1 MNVTNCSAG
10 HHCSNPTI
18 PNSSG
23 PGDEYADVRYFCSVV
38 AIIINLLTCPI
49 IILLNALVIM
59 AVKTKRRLQ
68 TMHNILLASLAG
80 TDLVVGIASQPAF
93 IAREIFRLTDG
104 SRFVYSKLYNMI
116 TQQAITTL
124 CLASLF
130 HLVLISIERFVA
142 MKYSLRYKT
151 IVNTFRI
158 TVAVAC
164 SWLIAIAYY
173 VRKMTVRKVVHR
185 SFKLVHWLAGISLS
199 VIIYCHISVYRVC
212 RRHQIQIKSEQ
223 VSQEV
228 TAKFLEEKKAWKTT
242 GIIIGGV
249 SICYFLG
256 FVTALATTIF
266 PESLTQA
273 FASLGPFRMSCFIL
287 NSLLNPIIYCWRS
300 KTIRDGMMKLLR
312 K

>member
-23 PGDEYADVRYFCSVV
+23 PVDEYADVRYFCSVV
-38 AIIINLLTCPI
+38 AIIINLLTCPF
-49 IILLNALVIM
+49 IILLNALVIV

-68 TMHNILLASLAG
+68 TRHNILLASLAG

-93 IAREIFRLTDG
+93 IAREIFRLTGG
-104 SRFVYSKLYNMI
+104 SFSVYRTLYHI
-116 TQQAITTL
+116 TQIATTAL

-130 HLVLISIERFVA
+130 HLVLISMERFVA
-142 MKYSLRYKT
+142 MKYSLRYNT
-151 IVNTFRI
+151 ILNKFRI
-158 TVAVAC
+158 TVAVSC
-164 SWLIAIAYY
+164 SWLITIAYC
-173 VRKMTVRKVVHR
+173 VLRMASPKIVQST
-185 SFKLVHWLAGISLS
+185 KLAHVLAALSLS
-199 VIIYCHISVYRVC
+199 VIIYCHISVYSVC

-228 TAKFLEEKKAWKTT
+228 TAKFSEEKKAWKTT

-249 SICYFLG
+249 LICYFLG

-273 FASLGPFRMSCFIL
+273 FASLGPFRLSCFIL